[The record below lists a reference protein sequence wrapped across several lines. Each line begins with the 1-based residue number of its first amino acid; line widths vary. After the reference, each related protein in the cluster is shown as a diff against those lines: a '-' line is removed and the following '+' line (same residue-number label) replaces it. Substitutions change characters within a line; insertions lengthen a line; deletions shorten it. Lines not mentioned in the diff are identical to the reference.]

1 MAPKE
6 KKTAPK
12 LAALIM
18 REIRELP
25 EYDHIARVAITRAPP
40 QAPDQLNWHFS
51 WTVTGNWPVPDGAFK
66 IAERFQA
73 QIDLVIE
80 DAPTPSASVD
90 ADV

>member
-6 KKTAPK
+6 KKTAPE

-25 EYDHIARVAITRAPP
+25 EYDHIAGVAITRAPR
-40 QAPDQLNWHFS
+40 QAPDQLNWYFS
-51 WTVTGNWPVPDGAFK
+51 WTVTGNWPMPEGAFK

-80 DAPTPSASVD
+80 DAPMPSASVD

>member
-40 QAPDQLNWHFS
+40 QP
-51 WTVTGNWPVPDGAFK
+51 
-66 IAERFQA
+66 

>member
-6 KKTAPK
+6 KKTAPE

-25 EYDHIARVAITRAPP
+25 EYDHITRVTITRVPQ
-40 QAPDQLNWHFS
+40 QAPDQLNWCFS
-51 WTVTGNWPVPDGAFK
+51 WTLTGNWPVPDGAFK

-80 DAPTPSASVD
+80 DAPMPSVSVE